1 VFCGGEVVVEAGGGL
16 VGGGGGGGGGPPA
29 ALCVVVGVD
38 RWAAAVVVV
47 VPRPDVVAEPVKG
60 AAGSLEVVD
69 PGCVV
74 AVDDGDVAWATT
86 LIGRGRPGEAEL
98 PAMAMPSPTQSI
110 RRRTIPALL
119 PADPCRSMPQSLTTA
134 NFLP

>member
-1 VFCGGEVVVEAGGGL
+1 MVGGEVVGGGGGL
-16 VGGGGGGGGGPPA
+16 VDGGLDGGGGGGGPPA
-29 ALCVVVGVD
+29 ALCAVVGVD
-38 RWAAAVVVV
+38 RWAGAVVV

-69 PGCVV
+69 PGCVG
-74 AVDDGDVAWATT
+74 AVDNGDVAWATT

-98 PAMAMPSPTQSI
+98 PAMAMPSPTQRI